1 MQGGEMATWTLAIT
15 ADLHW
20 GHRRGEQANEELVAF
35 LHQQPPDL
43 LVVAGDIGSSDNF
56 AACLEQLADLPG
68 RKCLV
73 PGNHDIWV
81 PHDSPEDSLRRYRET
96 LPRLSRQA
104 GFHYLDE
111 APLYLPEAD
120 LALVGSINWYDYSWS
135 LDELRERF
143 PGNEE
148 RLRSK
153 MFTRGRHNDARFVR
167 WPLND
172 ASFTAEV
179 VAVFEQQLVEALAQ
193 VPQAIV
199 VAHHPPL
206 RGLNVPRDAAPSL
219 DRLLWEAF
227 SGNTAM
233 EQVLERHAARIP
245 FVFCGHTHRA
255 RETTLGPHRGY
266 NVGSD
271 YPFKRL
277 LLLDWPAGTVQA
289 HTFTASDSKKDDPI

>member
-1 MQGGEMATWTLAIT
+1 MSAHLRLAVT

-20 GHRRGEQANEELVAF
+20 WPNAAGNAATTRLRDF
-35 LHQQPPDL
+35 LREAPPDIL
-43 LVVAGDIGSSDNF
+43 ILAGDLGAGDEF
-56 AACLEQLADLPG
+56 GPCLELFADLPS
-68 RKCLV
+68 RKVCV

-81 PHDSPEDSLRRYRET
+81 TSDDPRGDSLTVYREV
-96 LPRLSRQA
+96 LPRLCQSA
-104 GFHYLDE
+104 GFTYLD
-111 APLYLPEAD
+111 AGPLLVPEAD

-135 LDELRERF
+135 LEEIKERF
-143 PGNEE
+143 PGQEE

-167 WPLND
+167 WPLD
-172 ASFTAEV
+172 DVRFTAEV
-179 VAVFEQQLVEALAQ
+179 VAVFERQLGEALAQ
-193 VPQAIV
+193 VSQAIV

-206 RGLNVPRDAAPSL
+206 RGLNVPRDGSPSL

-233 EQVLERHAARIP
+233 EQVIERHAERIP
-245 FVFCGHTHRA
+245 FAFCGHTHRA
-255 RETTLGPHRGY
+255 RETTLGKLRGY

-277 LLLDWPAGTVQA
+277 LLLDWPAGTIEA
-289 HTFTASDSKKDDPI
+289 HTFTATESRREV